1 MSCCSRPVYVNDAC
15 NDWKPGTQV
24 ILRGIAHNKVWI
36 VHPVTVVQDSPDLLV
51 VQLVPGTLCKIPA
64 GLIDRKYS
72 GNGSG
77 HSRWDEQDSR
87 EWQMRDWIWQ
97 HRRALILLPSE
108 KYYAVYWF
116 WLDSTDE
123 FEGWYVNFQLPFR
136 RTRFS
141 IDTLDLEIDL
151 IIRPDYTHQWKDE
164 AEYLEGVKRGSIAA
178 GVAGKVEKAR
188 EEVLN
193 LAMAK
198 SPLFDPR
205 WFEWRPDPAWEIPQ
219 LHPSWNAPDIGITT

>member
-1 MSCCSRPVYVNDAC
+1 MNR
-15 NDWKPGTQV
+15 WQPGAQV
-24 ILRGIAHNKVWI
+24 MLRGVVHNKVWI
-36 VHPVTVVQDSPDLLV
+36 VLPVTVVQDSPELLA
-51 VQLVPGTLCKIPA
+51 VQLVPGTPCKIPA

-164 AEYLEGVKRGSIAA
+164 SEYLEGVRRGSIAA
-178 GVAGKVEKAR
+178 EVAGKVEKAR
-188 EEVLN
+188 EDVLN
-193 LAMAK
+193 LAK
-198 SPLFDPR
+198 VNSPLFDPR
-205 WFEWRPDPAWEIPQ
+205 WLEWKPDPVWEIPQ
-219 LHPSWNAPDIGITT
+219 LHPSWSVPDIGIHYIRFFRHELHE